1 MRDDLLGTEIDAFE
15 IRIEEPL
22 NQYFLTATGETE
34 PLYLEE
40 KVSREAGLP
49 GLAAPPTSLFGPAK
63 PGYPDPLALMGTS
76 FERAVMG
83 SAAYEIVRPPVVGES
98 LTVRGKVV
106 DVQKK
111 ETPKGTMTFATLEA
125 TFADAAGAVIVT
137 ERLTFIERP

>member
-1 MRDDLLGTEIDAFE
+1 MRDDLLGTEIEPFE
-15 IRIEEPL
+15 VRIEDAL

-49 GLAAPPTSLFGPAK
+49 GLAAPPTCLFGPAR

-76 FERAVMG
+76 FDKAVMG
-83 SAAYEIVRPPVVGES
+83 SAAYDIVRPPVVGET
-98 LTVRGKVV
+98 LVCRGRVV
-106 DVQKK
+106 DVKQK
-111 ETPKGTMTFATLEA
+111 ETPKGVMTFATLEA
-125 TFADAAGAVIVT
+125 TFTDTGGEVIVT

>member
-1 MRDDLLGTEIDAFE
+1 MRDDLLGTEIEPFE
-15 IRIEEPL
+15 VRIEGPL
-22 NQYFLTATGETE
+22 NQYFLTATGESE

-49 GLAAPPTSLFGPAK
+49 GLAAPPTSLFGPAR

-76 FERAVMG
+76 FEKAVMG
-83 SAAYEIVRPPVVGES
+83 SAAYEIVRPPVVGET
-98 LTVRGKVV
+98 LVCRGRVA
-106 DVQKK
+106 DVKTK

-125 TFADAAGAVIVT
+125 SFSDAAGAVIVT